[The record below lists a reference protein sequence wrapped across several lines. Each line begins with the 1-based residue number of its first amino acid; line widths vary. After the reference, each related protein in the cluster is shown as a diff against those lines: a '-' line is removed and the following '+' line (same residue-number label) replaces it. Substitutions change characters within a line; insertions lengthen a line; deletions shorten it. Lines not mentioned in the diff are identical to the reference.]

1 VRRQFIQLA
10 AHNTRCQ
17 HTPIIARCPAQGI
30 VGSDGI
36 RRCMMRAAP
45 PSRAR
50 TASVALTASVPAA
63 CQNDML
69 GERLRLNIEENFHDS

>member
-50 TASVALTASVPAA
+50 TASVPAA

-69 GERLRLNIEENFHDS
+69 GERLRLNIEENFHDA